1 MIYSKDKFKMKDQT
15 VEVLLC
21 HDFRYDKLFT
31 YLMMNILELNSL
43 VKHGYLIR
51 ALVALAF
58 VIHVNC

>member
-21 HDFRYDKLFT
+21 DDFRYDKLFT

-43 VKHGYLIR
+43 FKHGYLIY
-51 ALVALAF
+51 ALATLAF